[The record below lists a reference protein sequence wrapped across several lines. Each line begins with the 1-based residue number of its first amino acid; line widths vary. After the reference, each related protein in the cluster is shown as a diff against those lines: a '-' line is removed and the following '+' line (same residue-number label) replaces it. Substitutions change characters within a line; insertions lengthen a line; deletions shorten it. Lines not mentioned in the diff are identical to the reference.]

1 MPKIRALIYSQGFL
15 YVLLMRSAYGMEGSL
30 LMSYNSLSA
39 SLQLSSHLRKL
50 GTESQQRHSHQG
62 HHGDPL
68 KNQPLL
74 GTHHGPPL
82 ELFVVALLVSAE
94 DVVLLKTLFVYSALL
109 PSLPRCAPGRAA
121 LCLESKGE
129 TFGPAL
135 AVLKRPPSMDCL
147 SHRLGGSE
155 PGKDSSCSA
164 SALFLRLVSCQRSQ
178 KSRCWLSCPLV
189 ASRGGRLQ
197 KRSRVRNLT
206 AMWRMQPRAPL
217 PTHFFRHSL

>member
-1 MPKIRALIYSQGFL
+1 MPWSLVLPKIRALICSQGFP

-50 GTESQQRHSHQG
+50 GTESQQRHSCQG

-68 KNQPLL
+68 KNWPLL
-74 GTHHGPPL
+74 GTHRGPPL
-82 ELFVVALLVSAE
+82 ELFVFALLVSAE

-129 TFGPAL
+129 NLWAGSRSVEAPAEHEL
-135 AVLKRPPSMDCL
+135 FESPPWW
-147 SHRLGGSE
+147 
-155 PGKDSSCSA
+155 
-164 SALFLRLVSCQRSQ
+164 Q
-178 KSRCWLSCPLV
+178 
-189 ASRGGRLQ
+189 
-197 KRSRVRNLT
+197 
-206 AMWRMQPRAPL
+206 
-217 PTHFFRHSL
+217 